1 MNKLLKLLQDQN
13 RDDYVTKEIE
23 DVYNMVAEKTGRTP
37 EEIAQIGGVESQ
49 HGKYSK
55 NMKGSSAK
63 GLFQIMP
70 TIAKE
75 YAPDKPIESLNT
87 QEEILTKLINENQK
101 KLGKDASIED
111 LYALHNL
118 GLGKGRRMIASTDE
132 EPIKNVLSKN
142 IIESN
147 PKLYKNKTVGE
158 SKQSIRDFLKE
169 RGEEF
174 EFTPDLQKYF
184 AEQNVSNISQE
195 NPNQKQVEESNI
207 LNDLMQK
214 LFTERENRLEQKES
228 DKVENEFFKALEEKR
243 KERAMKVKDK
253 YGK

>member
-1 MNKLLKLLQDQN
+1 MSKLLDLLKKQN

-49 HGKYSK
+49 HGKYTD

-70 TIAKE
+70 SIAKK
-75 YAPDKPIESLNT
+75 YAPNEPIKSLNT
-87 QEEILTKLINENQK
+87 QEEILTKLINENQEK
-101 KLGKDASIED
+101 IGKDAPIED
-111 LYALHNL
+111 LYTLHNL
-118 GLGKGRRMIASTDE
+118 GLGKGKGMIASVDDKSAE
-132 EPIKNVLSKN
+132 SVLGKK

-158 SKQSIRDFLKE
+158 AKQTIRDFLKE
-169 RGEEF
+169 RGQEF
-174 EFTPDLQKYF
+174 EFTPDLKQMIS
-184 AEQNVSNISQE
+184 EQPIDNIQE
-195 NPNQKQVEESNI
+195 MNPNKELVEESNLINDI
-207 LNDLMQK
+207 LQSV
-214 LFTERENRLEQKES
+214 FTERENRLDKKEN
-228 DKVENEFFKALEEKR
+228 DRIENEFFKALEEKR
-243 KERAMKVKDK
+243 KERAMKVKEK